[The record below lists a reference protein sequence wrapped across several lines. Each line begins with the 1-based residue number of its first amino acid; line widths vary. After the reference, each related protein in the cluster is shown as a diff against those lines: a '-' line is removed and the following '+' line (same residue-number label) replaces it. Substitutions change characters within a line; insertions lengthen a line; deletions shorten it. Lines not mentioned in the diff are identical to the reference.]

1 MSKTVGVR
9 REDLSKTGE
18 KRVAITPLT
27 ATSLLSANHQVLV
40 QPGIH
45 YHSGE
50 NKRAF
55 PDQQYIEAGATVQE
69 DINDADI
76 IFGLKEVE
84 IDSLI
89 PHKTYLFFSHT
100 HKGQVKNRPLLKALM
115 EKKITMI
122 DYELI
127 VDEKNTRL
135 VTAFTYFA
143 GYAGMTDSLWTLGK
157 RWNMREIDSAF
168 TQIPQSIEREDLP
181 KIREDIAAA
190 GKHIAEHGT
199 PASQPPVI
207 ITILGRGKTSA
218 GSQSMLEH
226 LPTEY
231 ISFDQLEDIYQNGD
245 RRKVYVLVIGIRK
258 MFRPKPGFE
267 HLVEGKSKKEFN
279 QAYNAQPDHFRS
291 NLDRVIPYTT
301 ILMNCILWSPEFP
314 RLLTRDDTNAWWNPA
329 RTLEVIGDIT
339 CDPEGSIQFSK
350 ETWITNPV
358 FIYNPE
364 TRASTD
370 GFDGDGIAVMAVTNL
385 PCEFPGDASTQF
397 SSELFDLIHDLVD
410 ADHGAASL
418 TEAGFPE
425 PMRKATI
432 LWKGELTE
440 EYRYMEEYV
449 EELQ

>member
-1 MSKTVGVR
+1 MPKTVGVR

-18 KRVAITPLT
+18 KRVAITPNT
-27 ATSLLSANHQVLV
+27 ASSLLSANHRVLV

-55 PDQQYIEAGATVQE
+55 SDQKYVDAGATIQE
-69 DINDADI
+69 DIRDADI

-89 PHKTYLFFSHT
+89 PSKTYLFFSHT

-127 VDEKNTRL
+127 VDEQNTRL

-157 RWNMREIDSAF
+157 RWNMRGVDSAF

-181 KIREDIAAA
+181 KIREDITAA
-190 GKHIAEHGT
+190 GKHIAKHGT

-218 GSQSMLEH
+218 GSKSMLEH

-231 ISFDQLEDIYQNGD
+231 ITFDQLEDVYQNGD
-245 RRKVYVLVIGIRK
+245 RRKVYVLVIGIRN

-279 QAYNAQPDHFRS
+279 RAYNSQPDHFRS
-291 NLDRVIPYTT
+291 NLDRVIPFTT

-314 RLLTRDDTNAWWNPA
+314 RLLTREETNDWWNPGK
-329 RTLEVIGDIT
+329 TLEVIGDIT

-364 TRASTD
+364 TRTSTD
-370 GFDGDGIAVMAVTNL
+370 GFEGDGIAVMAVTNL

-397 SSELFDLIHDLVD
+397 SSELFDLIHDLVN
-410 ADHGAASL
+410 ADHDAASL
-418 TEAGFPE
+418 EKAGFPE

-440 EYRYMEEYV
+440 EYRYMEEFV
-449 EELQ
+449 G

>member
-1 MSKTVGVR
+1 MPKTVGVR

-18 KRVAITPLT
+18 KRVAITPKT
-27 ATSLLSANHQVLV
+27 ATSLLSANHRVLV

-45 YHSGE
+45 YLSGE

-55 PDQQYIEAGATVQE
+55 SDQKYVEAGATVQE
-69 DINDADI
+69 DISDADI

-89 PHKTYLFFSHT
+89 PNKTYLFFSHT

-115 EKKITMI
+115 EKKITVI

-127 VDEKNTRL
+127 VDEQNTRL

-157 RWNMREIDSAF
+157 RWHMRGIDSAF
-168 TQIPQSIEREDLP
+168 SQIPQSIEREDLP

-190 GKHIAEHGT
+190 GKFIAEHGT

-226 LPTEY
+226 LPVEY
-231 ISFDQLEDIYQNGD
+231 ITYNQLEDVYQNGD
-245 RRKVYVLVIGIRK
+245 RRKVYVLVMGIRK

-279 QAYNAQPDHFRS
+279 QAYNSQPDHFRS
-291 NLDRVIPYTT
+291 NLDRVIPFTT

-314 RLLTRDDTNAWWNPA
+314 RLLTRDDTSAWWNPD
-329 RTLEVIGDIT
+329 RTLQVIGDIT

-350 ETWITNPV
+350 ETWITDPV

-364 TRASTD
+364 TRTSMD

-410 ADHGAASL
+410 ADHSAASL
-418 TEAGFPE
+418 AEASFPE

-440 EYRYMEEYV
+440 EYRYMEEFV
-449 EELQ
+449 G

>member
-1 MSKTVGVR
+1 MPKIIGVR

-18 KRVAITPLT
+18 KRVAITPHT
-27 ATSLLSANHQVLV
+27 AASLLRANHTVLI

-45 YHSGE
+45 YLSRE

-55 PDQQYIEAGATVQE
+55 SDQDYVAAGAT
-69 DINDADI
+69 INENLSEAEI

-84 IDSLI
+84 IDALL
-89 PHKTYLFFSHT
+89 PNKTYLFFSHT
-100 HKGQVKNRPLLKALM
+100 HKGQVKNRPLLKAMM
-115 EKKITMI
+115 EKKITLI

-157 RWNMREIDSAF
+157 RWDMRGIASAF
-168 TQIPQSIEREDLP
+168 SQIPQSIEREDLP
-181 KIREDIAAA
+181 KIRKDITAA
-190 GKHIAEHGT
+190 GTLIAEHGT
-199 PASQPPVI
+199 PLSQPPVV

-231 ISFDQLEDIYQNGD
+231 ITLDQLEEVYRSGD
-245 RRKVYVLVIGIRK
+245 RRKVYVLVLGIRE
-258 MFRPKPGFE
+258 MFRPKQGQE
-267 HLVEGKSKKEFN
+267 YLVEGATKQEYN
-279 QAYNAQPDHFRS
+279 RAYTSQPEHFES
-291 NLDRVIPYTT
+291 NMDRVIPFTT

-314 RLLTRDDTNAWWNPA
+314 RLLTRQETASWWTPE

-350 ETWITNPV
+350 ETWITDPV
-358 FIYNPE
+358 YIYDPE
-364 TRASTD
+364 TNQQTD
-370 GFDGDGIAVMAVTNL
+370 GFEGNGIAVMAVTNL

-397 SSELFDLIHDLVD
+397 SSELFDLIHQLAA
-410 ADHGAASL
+410 ADHDAASL
-418 TEAGFPE
+418 SAAGFPE

-440 EYRYMEEYV
+440 GYRYMEEYV
-449 EELQ
+449 K